1 MTISFHHAFRGGD
14 LTINLV
20 MDAIA
25 RMGFKNLT
33 LASSSLSDCH
43 APLVEHIR
51 QGVVSRIYT
60 SGLRGPLA
68 EGSPVACWPSLC
80 RSTPMAAVYTWCK
93 VANSALMWH
102 SSAYRPVTSLVT
114 LTAIPVKR
122 AVVHWAMPASMPKMQ
137 NRLSC

>member
-1 MTISFHHAFRGGD
+1 
-14 LTINLV
+14 

-25 RMGFKNLT
+25 SMGFKNLT

-68 EGSPVACWPSLC
+68 EEISRGLLAEPVQIHSPRWTCTLWYKA
-80 RSTPMAAVYTWCK
+80 
-93 VANSALMWH
+93 ANSALMWR
-102 SSAYRPVTSLVT
+102 SSAYRPATSLVT
-114 LTAIPVKR
+114 PTVIPVKH
-122 AVVHWAMPASMPKMQ
+122 AAAHWAMPA
-137 NRLSC
+137 